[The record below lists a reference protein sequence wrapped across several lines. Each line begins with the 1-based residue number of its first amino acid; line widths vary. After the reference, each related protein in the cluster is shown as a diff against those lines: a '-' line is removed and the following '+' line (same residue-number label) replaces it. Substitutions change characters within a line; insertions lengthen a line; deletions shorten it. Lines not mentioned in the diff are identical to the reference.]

1 MRVFQ
6 SFPLASFLQLA
17 VLGCFQQVSHHV
29 AHAEKQSRCA
39 SRGYCST
46 IQQDADAARKKGV
59 GPRHTAYSLVL
70 SPHLILSLL
79 ASSTRTQPRPL
90 AGGKS
95 RLFCEAASASRW
107 NGPFLIAMQVVG
119 HGADLIR
126 FTHAQPRPAG
136 NSLTCNFVD
145 RRRVLASNKS
155 IGNRREHIY
164 GAETRHACTTDLGGG
179 AVSFRASCARHVMHS
194 CLGGWA
200 GKETAS

>member
-1 MRVFQ
+1 MNTESSICRAVPQ
-6 SFPLASFLQLA
+6 TKRTCPL
-17 VLGCFQQVSHHV
+17 VCFQQVSHHV

-46 IQQDADAARKKGV
+46 IQQHADAARKKGV
-59 GPRHTAYSLVL
+59 GPRRTAYSLVL
-70 SPHLILSLL
+70 SPHRILSLL

-136 NSLTCNFVD
+136 NSLRTQLNSA
-145 RRRVLASNKS
+145 RVPW
-155 IGNRREHIY
+155 G
-164 GAETRHACTTDLGGG
+164 LGG
-179 AVSFRASCARHVMHS
+179 SFHHIAPRLHHSLVCASITRLDHFISLQH
-194 CLGGWA
+194 
-200 GKETAS
+200 

>member
-1 MRVFQ
+1 MHVALHGSLPSRD
-6 SFPLASFLQLA
+6 
-17 VLGCFQQVSHHV
+17 LGCFQQVSHHV

-70 SPHLILSLL
+70 SPHRILSLL

-136 NSLTCNFVD
+136 NSLIHAQASIQPQQLDTITAFFFLST
-145 RRRVLASNKS
+145 RRHVLAT
-155 IGNRREHIY
+155 GP
-164 GAETRHACTTDLGGG
+164 
-179 AVSFRASCARHVMHS
+179 
-194 CLGGWA
+194 
-200 GKETAS
+200 